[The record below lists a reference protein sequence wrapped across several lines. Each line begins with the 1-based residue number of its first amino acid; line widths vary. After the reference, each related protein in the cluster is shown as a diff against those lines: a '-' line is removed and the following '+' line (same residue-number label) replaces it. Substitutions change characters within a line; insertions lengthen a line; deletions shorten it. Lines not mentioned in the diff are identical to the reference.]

1 MKKLQANHL
10 LLKVDHENNIASIT
24 FNGEEVYSFPLYG
37 EEWNKMVSRSKF
49 SDDEYYKDL
58 KPSHPFFV
66 HAPFFG
72 KFKTGS
78 IGLQDHGH
86 TVRYRNIKIKEL

>member
-1 MKKLQANHL
+1 
-10 LLKVDHENNIASIT
+10 
-24 FNGEEVYSFPLYG
+24 
-37 EEWNKMVSRSKF
+37 MVSRSKF
-49 SDDEYYKDL
+49 SDDEYYNDL
-58 KPSHPFFV
+58 TPSHPFFV